1 MNNYF
6 YLKQYNMKEFKG
18 NIVDIPNKQII
29 KGILRV
35 ENGRIHSIT
44 PSDEV
49 PNQFILPGFIDAH
62 VHVESSMLIP
72 SEFARLAVKHGTVA
86 TISDPH
92 EIGNVLGRSGVEYMV
107 NNGCKTPFKFFF
119 GAPSCVP
126 ATSFETAGG
135 EIDLEDIRE
144 LFKLPRVNYLAEM
157 MNYPGVLFRDEAVM
171 AKIELAKSLNKRV
184 DGHAPGLRGED
195 AKKYIEAGIET
206 DHECFTKD
214 EALDK
219 LKYGMKILIRE
230 GSAAKNFE
238 ALWTLIDEYPNKTML
253 CSDDK
258 HPNDFVVGH
267 INRLAARAVAKGCD
281 LFNVLQAACLN
292 PIEHYNMDVGQLR
305 VGDQAD
311 FCVVEDL
318 KDFKV
323 KETIIDGN
331 VVFENGEVKFP
342 RVEAEVP
349 NNFNCSPIELP
360 QLKVEDI
367 STKVRVIVV
376 EDGQLVTKE
385 TEHNLRSENGE
396 LLVDVDN
403 DILKVV
409 VVNRYFNAPPSV
421 AFIKNFGLKSG
432 AIASCVAHDSHN
444 IIAVGTNDIDI
455 QNAVNLIIKEKGG
468 ISLANGEEKEILGLP
483 VAGIM
488 TTEDGEKVADRYEF
502 LDQRSKELG
511 AKLTSPYMT
520 LSFCALLVIP
530 QLKLSDKGLF
540 DGGAFEFVS
549 LFK

>member
-1 MNNYF
+1 MT
-6 YLKQYNMKEFKG
+6 EFKG
-18 NIVDIPNKQII
+18 HILDISNKQII
-29 KGILRV
+29 KGSIQI
-35 ENGRIHSIT
+35 ENGKIRSIT
-44 PSDEV
+44 PCDEV
-49 PNQFILPGFIDAH
+49 PNQYILPGFIDAH

-107 NNGCKTPFKFFF
+107 KNGGQTPFKFFF

-126 ATSFETAGG
+126 ATTFETAGA
-135 EIDLEDIRE
+135 EIGLEDLRAI
-144 LFKLPRVNYLAEM
+144 FDLPRVHYLAEM
-157 MNYPGVLFRDEAVM
+157 MNYPGVLFRDKDVM

-206 DHECFTKD
+206 DHECFTKE

-238 ALWTLIDEYPNKTML
+238 ALYTLIDEFPNDTML

-258 HPNDFVVGH
+258 HPNDFVEGH
-267 INRLAARAVAKGCD
+267 INQLVARAVEKGCD
-281 LFNVLQAACLN
+281 LFNILQAACIN

-305 VGDQAD
+305 IGDQAD
-311 FCVVEDL
+311 FCIIEDL

-323 KETIIDGN
+323 KQTIIDGN
-331 VVFENGEVKFP
+331 IVFENDEVQFP
-342 RVEAEVP
+342 RVEAEMP
-349 NNFNCSPIELP
+349 NNFNCSPIELS
-360 QLKVEDI
+360 QLKVLNTSDN
-367 STKVRVIVV
+367 VRVIVV

-385 TEHNLRSENGE
+385 TEHTLKSENGE
-396 LLVDVDN
+396 LFADVEN

-409 VVNRYFNAPPSV
+409 VVNRYFDAKPSV
-421 AFIKNFGLKSG
+421 AFIKNFGLKKGS
-432 AIASCVAHDSHN
+432 IASCVAHDSHN
-444 IIAVGTNDIDI
+444 IIAVGTNDEDI
-455 QNAVNLIIKEKGG
+455 QKAVNLIIQEKGG
-468 ISLANGEEKEILGLP
+468 ISLANGTEEEVLGLP

-488 TTEDGEKVADRYEF
+488 TTESGEKVAERYEF

-511 AKLTSPYMT
+511 AQLSSPYMT

-540 DGGAFEFVS
+540 DGGAFQFVS
-549 LFK
+549 LYN

>member
-1 MNNYF
+1 
-6 YLKQYNMKEFKG
+6 MKEFKG

>member
-1 MNNYF
+1 
-6 YLKQYNMKEFKG
+6 
-18 NIVDIPNKQII
+18 
-29 KGILRV
+29 
-35 ENGRIHSIT
+35 
-44 PSDEV
+44 
-49 PNQFILPGFIDAH
+49 
-62 VHVESSMLIP
+62 MLIP
-72 SEFARLAVKHGTVA
+72 SEFARLAVKQGTVA

-107 NNGCKTPFKFFF
+107 NNGNKTPFKFFF

-126 ATSFETAGG
+126 ATTFETAGA
-135 EIDLEDIRE
+135 EIGLEDLRA
-144 LFKLPRVNYLAEM
+144 LFQLPRVNYLAEM
-157 MNYPGVLFRDEAVM
+157 MNYPGVLFRDKEVM

-219 LKYGMKILIRE
+219 LTYGMKILIRE

-238 ALWTLIDEYPNKTML
+238 ALYTLIDEFPNEIML

-267 INRLAARAVAKGCD
+267 INKLAARAIANGCD
-281 LFNVLQAACLN
+281 LYNVLQAACLN
-292 PIEHYNMDVGQLR
+292 PIDHYNMDVGQLK

-311 FCVVEDL
+311 FCIVEDL
-318 KDFKV
+318 KDFNV
-323 KETIIDGN
+323 KQTIIDGKI
-331 VVFENGEVKFP
+331 VFENGEVKFP

-349 NNFNCSPIELP
+349 NNFNCSPIELS
-360 QLKVEDI
+360 QLKVSDT
-367 STKVRVIVV
+367 SNKVRVIVV

-385 TEHNLRSENGE
+385 TEHTLKSVNEE
-396 LLVDVDN
+396 LLPDVEN
-403 DILKVV
+403 DILKIV
-409 VVNRYFNAPPSV
+409 VVNRYFDAEPAV
-421 AFIKNFGLKSG
+421 AFIKNFGLKEG

-444 IIAVGTNDIDI
+444 IIAVGTNDHDI
-455 QNAVNLIIKEKGG
+455 QKAINLIIKEKGG
-468 ISLANGEEKEILGLP
+468 ISLANGNEEEVLGLP

-488 TTEDGEKVADRYEF
+488 TTDDGEKVAERYEF
-502 LDQRSKELG
+502 LDQRSKALG

-549 LFK
+549 LYK